1 MGFASNARQI
11 RTAEDKILEMPGC
24 FWLFCFVLFFTATPR
39 RSVVKGAPETRVEG
53 LKLDI
58 GP

>member
-24 FWLFCFVLFFTATPR
+24 FWLLCFVLFFTANPR
-39 RSVVKGAPETRVEG
+39 RSVVKGAPKIG
-53 LKLDI
+53 YWALDF
-58 GP
+58 